1 MFDCH
6 YDLLTYILMKKNEVE
21 LIKEHCR
28 KVYRKD
34 NITGGIFNLFYM
46 SPAEM
51 RAELG
56 IEEDQINLI
65 ENLKEVK
72 QFIESN
78 QLISSDI
85 KYIFGIEGL
94 DYLKN
99 IEDLDILYSLGLRST
114 NPVWSNENKFGGGVK
129 SDRNIGLTKLGK
141 RLIEKLVQKG
151 IAIDLSHANET
162 TFWDIIYLCKKL
174 KKRGENPIVFA
185 SHSNSKAICNVPRN
199 LTDEQILAIKE
210 LEGVVGV
217 VSIKKF
223 CIDTEEICD
232 TKIDFEQKY
241 IDHINYI
248 RDLLGG
254 VDNISVATDDM
265 RYYYIEP
272 EYYQNLNVYMQYEV
286 KEKLEKALINNDYSK
301 KEIEQILFRNFE
313 EKILQLLDK
322 KTFRKSTHKSI
333 NYDIIIEHKE
343 DVYEKENKN
352 YFNSINHNNSFSNSN
367 CSYNIC
373 FKLATDK

>member
-21 LIKEHCR
+21 LLKEQCR
-28 KVYRKD
+28 RVYRKD

-46 SPAEM
+46 SPVEM

-56 IEEDQINLI
+56 IEEEQINLI

-78 QLISSDI
+78 QLISSDT

-99 IEDLDILYSLGLRST
+99 IEDIDILYSLGLRST

-129 SDRNIGLTKLGK
+129 ADRNIGLTKLGEQ
-141 RLIEKLVQKG
+141 LIEKLVQKG

-162 TFWDIIYLCKKL
+162 TFWDIIHLCEKL
-174 KKRGENPIVFA
+174 KKRGETPIAFA
-185 SHSNSKAICNVPRN
+185 SHSNAKAICNVPRN

-210 LEGVVGV
+210 LEGVIGV
-217 VSIKKF
+217 VSIKSF
-223 CIDTEEICD
+223 CIDTKEICN

-248 RDLLGG
+248 RNLLGG

-265 RYYYIEP
+265 RYYSIEP

-286 KEKLEKALINNDYSK
+286 KEKLEKALLKNNYSK
-301 KEIEQILFRNFE
+301 NEVEQILFRNFE
-313 EKILQLLDK
+313 EKILKRLDK
-322 KTFRKSTHKSI
+322 KHFQNLHI
-333 NYDIIIEHKE
+333 N
-343 DVYEKENKN
+343 
-352 YFNSINHNNSFSNSN
+352 
-367 CSYNIC
+367 
-373 FKLATDK
+373 L